1 MCFPVFYYFF
11 LSSQFKGADEKKE
24 PKGYSVNKLWSEKL
38 SILAELSESII
49 PVSFAWKVTSI

>member
-49 PVSFAWKVTSI
+49 PVSFA